1 MIFEVLI
8 GVLEVLVLFIVPGFF
23 ATLAFFPSKKEIDF
37 IERFFFS
44 IVFGITILPFMLF
57 VEANFLQ
64 IPINFFSNSLNVI
77 AVVFLSALVYCIRIQ
92 AIKVHEIFYKIFLKI
107 EKEDAVF
114 FPKKPHRK

>member
-8 GVLEVLVLFIVPGFF
+8 GVLEILVLFFVPGFF

-44 IVFGITILPFMLF
+44 IAFGITILPFMLF

-64 IPINFFSNSLNVI
+64 IPINFFSNSFNFIFV
-77 AVVFLSALVYCIRIQ
+77 AVFSAFIYCARIQ
-92 AIKVHEIFYKIFLKI
+92 FIKMPELFYKIFSKI

-114 FPKKPHRK
+114 FLKKPHRK